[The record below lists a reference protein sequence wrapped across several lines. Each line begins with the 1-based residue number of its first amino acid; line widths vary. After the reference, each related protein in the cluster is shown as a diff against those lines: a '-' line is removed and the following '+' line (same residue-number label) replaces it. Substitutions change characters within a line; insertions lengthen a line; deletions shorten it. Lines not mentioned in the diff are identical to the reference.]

1 MKSLSLPKDS
11 YLTPPPLDSH
21 CGYAKYPQKTENQ
34 NHPKQKATP
43 LVALAAFSIF
53 CLSLPLAANAADVNV
68 NNVTDANAALNLLPS
83 ENVTLNITDNIT
95 SDNVLGVDFRASSP
109 ISGNLVINGGG
120 HTLRAYDIGN
130 DNRAF
135 YIGADGLVHQDS
147 GILQNVTVSNLTIT
161 GANFASVSA
170 PTRIYGANGLSG
182 FAADATLT
190 LNNVTFTDNKIKT
203 ASTTALAAGAGLLA
217 YGNGTLNAASAPSF
231 VLKNVNFTGNIIDD
245 STNTGAGAELNGAGL
260 TAAFWDTVKYT
271 GGTVSDNVIKYS
283 NSSSVGFGAGL
294 YLAANNDVTI
304 EDVSFFNNVIDAPAG
319 VVSAGGAIYADATSN
334 TSTLTIK
341 SVNQDVVFS
350 GNVAVLGAAIT
361 AQRVNVVFDAAA
373 GRKIVDNDG
382 TAITGGNFTKVGAGT
397 AEFLGD
403 SAYNDS
409 TSSFGS
415 LVVNGNAHIADGKVI
430 VDKGFVVV
438 DLLNS
443 GTGNVTLGDSAK
455 GTTGTLELNAAG
467 ANIDIQSLGGLITNV
482 ITGNLIDDGG
492 KLVIYGDIADND
504 AALTVMGTN
513 GFEDRFSVTDS
524 FTDYAYVAT
533 GAGGTAIRAN
543 GTASSASIADGY
555 LALASIHN
563 FNTGY
568 QAVQDHL
575 ISGRARRLGFL
586 GQSQCEEVGACNPC
600 DPCGVLQNGGTR
612 SAWVNY
618 VGRSNQY
625 FSNTLDADWNIRSN
639 GVQVGA
645 DLYRTNRNQFGVLFG
660 YEKSDSANGLNNIDG
675 DDTYFGF
682 YAAHVFSGG
691 ADARVVG
698 NFGWQNY
705 DLRRWSRGAG
715 QYFHSSLDG
724 KTTELNLELGKRFY
738 CASNN
743 TAKFSFRPVGAIDLN
758 VFNVDGAAEDGF
770 DAATPIN
777 SSARYNGL
785 SYTQTFLRLGS
796 DFQLEGRRAKFNGG
810 LYYSYDLNDNT
821 LKASVSGIR
830 GGNPVDSTLY
840 GSDLGRQILT
850 VNLSGAFALTNRF
863 DIYGGFTGNAYIDRA
878 GTPFQSTGYA
888 GGAVRW

>member
-1 MKSLSLPKDS
+1 M
-11 YLTPPPLDSH
+11 
-21 CGYAKYPQKTENQ
+21 
-34 NHPKQKATP
+34 AT
-43 LVALAAFSIF
+43 
-53 CLSLPLAANAADVNV
+53 
-68 NNVTDANAALNLLPS
+68 
-83 ENVTLNITDNIT
+83 
-95 SDNVLGVDFRASSP
+95 VLG
-109 ISGNLVINGGG
+109 N
-120 HTLRAYDIGN
+120 
-130 DNRAF
+130 
-135 YIGADGLVHQDS
+135 
-147 GILQNVTVSNLTIT
+147 
-161 GANFASVSA
+161 
-170 PTRIYGANGLSG
+170 
-182 FAADATLT
+182 
-190 LNNVTFTDNKIKT
+190 
-203 ASTTALAAGAGLLA
+203 
-217 YGNGTLNAASAPSF
+217 
-231 VLKNVNFTGNIIDD
+231 
-245 STNTGAGAELNGAGL
+245 
-260 TAAFWDTVKYT
+260 VKYRT
-271 GGTVSDNVIKYS
+271 EKSKIIK
-283 NSSSVGFGAGL
+283 SSSL
-294 YLAANNDVTI
+294 
-304 EDVSFFNNVIDAPAG
+304 
-319 VVSAGGAIYADATSN
+319 GGAIRSIN
-334 TSTLTIK
+334 SINNRGKSKLTIRAK
-341 SVNQDVVFS
+341 NQDVVFS
-350 GNVAVLGAAIT
+350 GNVAANGAAIN
-361 AQRVNVVFDAAA
+361 AMGFNVVFDTAA

-382 TAITGGNFTKVGAGT
+382 TLVDGGQYLVGNVFTKVGAGT
-397 AEFLGD
+397 AEFLGNGALD
-403 SAYNDS
+403 GSDFGI
-409 TSSFGS
+409 TSSIGS
-415 LVVNGNAHIADGKVI
+415 LVVVDGDAHIAEGKVI
-430 VDKGFVVV
+430 VDKGFVVGDFTQGDV
-438 DLLNS
+438 NNL
-443 GTGNVTLGDSAK
+443 TLGDSAK

-467 ANIDIQSLGGLITNV
+467 TNIDIPGFGLITNV

-492 KLVIYGDIADND
+492 KLVIYGDIADNE
-504 AALTVMGTN
+504 AALLVYGTN
-513 GFEDRFSVTDS
+513 DFGDKFSVTDS
-524 FTDYAYVAT
+524 FTDYVYVAT

-586 GQSQCEEVGACNPC
+586 GQSPCEEVGACNPC

-625 FSNTLDADWNIRSN
+625 FSNTLDADWSIRSN

-715 QYFHSSLDG
+715 QYFNSSLDG
-724 KTTELNLELGKRFY
+724 RTTELNLELGKRFY
-738 CASNN
+738 R

-770 DAATPIN
+770 DAAAPIN

-785 SYTQTFLRLGS
+785 SYTQAFLRLGS
-796 DFQLEGRRAKFNGG
+796 DFQLERRRAKFSGG

-840 GSDLGRQILT
+840 GSDLGRQVLT

-863 DIYGGFTGNAYIDRA
+863 DIFGGFTGNAYIDRA
-878 GTPFQSTGYA
+878 GTPFQSTGYV
-888 GGAVRW
+888 GGVVRW